1 MGGGGREEC
10 VDDDEEVELLFVD
23 PRTFEISL
31 IVGVMSLI
39 FMLLYGAFVVLSLNS
54 RSSDGRKSWNI
65 NALGCV
71 IEELFE

>member
-39 FMLLYGAFVVLSLNS
+39 FMSLYGSFVMLLLNS
-54 RSSDGRKSWNI
+54 RSSAARKGGTTADI
-65 NALGCV
+65 GCWF
-71 IEELFE
+71 EELFE